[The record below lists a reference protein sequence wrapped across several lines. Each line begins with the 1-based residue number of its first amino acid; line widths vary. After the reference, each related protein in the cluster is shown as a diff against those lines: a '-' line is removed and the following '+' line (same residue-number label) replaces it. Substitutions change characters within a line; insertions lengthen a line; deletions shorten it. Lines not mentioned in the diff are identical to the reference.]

1 MAPEVKKYID
11 LMKKESQI
19 LKDLNDVNNKIIAE
33 LKTMIETQQIL
44 INLLKE
50 SLNIK

>member
-1 MAPEVKKYID
+1 MAPKVKEYID

-33 LKTMIETQQIL
+33 QKAMIETQQIL